1 MTPRIQK
8 AIDIFLDA
16 LNNNTLAKGTCV
28 ACAVGNLVAD
38 GLKTKILVYNYS
50 SGKVDFIPSDVNLPN
65 SIWSKLFYTTQDRNG
80 ISEQFQDFE
89 LKGAPEEFRT
99 QVFKA
104 VSSTDFSIKELAQIE
119 FAFESNTKIIFNE
132 YHHLSKEEVKE
143 DQIKGLEAVVKVML
157 SFDQQIDK
165 VEEVFTKKAEKLV
178 LKLV

>member
-50 SGKVDFIPSDVNLPN
+50 SGKVGFIPSDVNLPN
-65 SIWSKLFYTTQDRNG
+65 SIWKNLFYTTQYF
-80 ISEQFQDFE
+80 SEQFQDFE
-89 LKGAPEEFRT
+89 LKRTPEELRT
-99 QVFKA
+99 QVFRA
-104 VSSTDFSIKELAQIE
+104 VSSTDFSIEELAQIE

-132 YHHLSKEEVKE
+132 YHLFSKEQVKK

-165 VEEVFTKKAEKLV
+165 VDEVFTKKAEKLV
-178 LKLV
+178 LELV